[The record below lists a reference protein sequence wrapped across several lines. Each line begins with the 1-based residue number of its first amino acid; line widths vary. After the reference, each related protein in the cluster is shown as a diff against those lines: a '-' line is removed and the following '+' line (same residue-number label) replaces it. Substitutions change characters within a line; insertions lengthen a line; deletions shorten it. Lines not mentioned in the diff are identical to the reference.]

1 MAAKQKAKLDKAKA
15 QEAFAGLRKILVKHS
30 AGFRVKFDTP
40 SQYGI
45 ESREALWNRKPLFF
59 AAVQIKKS
67 YVSFHLLPLYACPDL
82 KKDLSAELTKR
93 IHGTACLNFKEPD
106 ARLFAELNK
115 LTKAALAVWNSGE
128 FLRRLADRSS
138 RFKS

>member
-15 QEAFAGLRKILVKHS
+15 QEAFDGLRKILVRHS
-30 AGFRVKFDTP
+30 KNFRVKFDTP
-40 SQYGI
+40 GHYGI

-59 AAVQIKKS
+59 ASAQIKKT

-82 KKDLSAELTKR
+82 KKGLSAELTKR
-93 IHGTACLNFKEPD
+93 IHGTACLNFKEAD
-106 ARLFAELNK
+106 AKLFAEVNELAN
-115 LTKAALAVWNSGE
+115 AALAVWTSGE